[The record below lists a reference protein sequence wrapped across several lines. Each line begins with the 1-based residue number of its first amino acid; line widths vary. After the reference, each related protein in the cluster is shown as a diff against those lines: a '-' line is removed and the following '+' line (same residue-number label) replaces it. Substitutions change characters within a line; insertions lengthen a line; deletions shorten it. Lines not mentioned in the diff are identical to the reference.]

1 MNNPPPT
8 STNPLDTIVSAIMQ
22 MEGGSMPNS
31 VNQHM
36 VRDYGL
42 WNEGHLTFMGQAG
55 ATAVKFPGNNHT
67 WAGWR
72 TREESITAI
81 GNDILAKARVGK
93 TIRLAIED
101 YAPKFENNTEQY
113 IAWISQAV
121 GYPDST
127 PLTTVLAGGG
137 AIDPDALTPTPSWSD
152 YLRDITTL
160 DATTLS
166 LMAGAGV
173 VLVLILTKPKS

>member
-8 STNPLDTIVSAIMQ
+8 STNHLDTIVSAIMQ
-22 MEGGSMPNS
+22 MEDGSSPNS

-42 WNEGHLTFMGQAG
+42 WNEGHLTYIGQAG

-72 TREESITAI
+72 TRDESIAAI
-81 GNDILAKARVGK
+81 GNDILAKARKGM
-93 TIRLAIED
+93 TIRSAIAK
-101 YAPKFENNTEQY
+101 YAPEFENNTEQY
-113 IAWISQAV
+113 IAWISQAT

-137 AIDPDALTPTPSWSD
+137 PINPDDLPPSWTD
-152 YLRDITTL
+152 YLPDISTL
-160 DATTLS
+160 DTTTLS
-166 LMAGAGV
+166 LIASAG
-173 VLVLILTKPKS
+173 LVLILVLTKPRS